1 MSPETQTFVSTT
13 TRSAGPPHLHERAGD
28 VGFDLVHLRFH
39 RRRDPT
45 ASLEKRAEALSP
57 LVLSDH
63 PDMLGA
69 EPRADGLP
77 DELRHAG
84 PTLRP
89 KALERSELLVGKVD
103 VRSAKHVY
111 TIHRRRA
118 AVTRSGLCRRKRK
131 S

>member
-13 TRSAGPPHLHERAGD
+13 ARSAGPPHLHERAGD
-28 VGFDLVHLRFH
+28 VGFDLVHFWFH

-63 PDMLGA
+63 PNMLGA

-77 DELRHAG
+77 DQLRHAG

-111 TIHRRRA
+111 TIHRRIG
-118 AVTRSGLCRRKRK
+118 AVTPSGLRWRKRK